1 MNRVHR
7 IINGLWGSKFIY
19 LYLHFYSFYKAEG
32 PIQLNKEQALAQ
44 NFTVYDDYD
53 DDDDDDDDDDY
64 DNFHKAAW

>member
-1 MNRVHR
+1 
-7 IINGLWGSKFIY
+7 
-19 LYLHFYSFYKAEG
+19 LHFYSFYKAEG

-64 DNFHKAAW
+64 DNFHKAA